1 MAVRTGDG
9 VRNPSGLIVGSV
21 LAVLAAGLIGYALG
35 GWLGVAVGAG
45 SATAVSI
52 LLEPLTPPGDRQTAH
67 ELRMR
72 RNRRYR
78 TRYEALE
85 EGWRHPPGSRRRT
98 DWKPVN
104 RLVAEG
110 RAIEPVLPIEIVPLP
125 VAVAEPLP
133 VAVAEPAPALEAP
146 TKKPAKAAARRKP
159 ADPKP
164 TAPKATTARKP
175 RAPKAPKATRTPAAK
190 PT

>member
-1 MAVRTGDG
+1 M
-9 VRNPSGLIVGSV
+9 
-21 LAVLAAGLIGYALG
+21 LAVLVAGLIGYALG

-45 SATAVSI
+45 SATAVSV

-67 ELRMR
+67 ERRMR

-78 TRYEALE
+78 MRYEALE
-85 EGWRHPPGSRRRT
+85 QGWRRPPGTPRRT

-110 RAIEPVLPIEIVPLP
+110 RATEPVLPIEIVPLP
-125 VAVAEPLP
+125 VATAEP
-133 VAVAEPAPALEAP
+133 APAPALEAP
-146 TKKPAKAAARRKP
+146 KKPAAKRKRAEPKP
-159 ADPKP
+159 A
-164 TAPKATTARKP
+164 AARKP
-175 RAPKAPKATRTPAAK
+175 RAPRATRTAAAK

>member
-1 MAVRTGDG
+1 MVT
-9 VRNPSGLIVGSV
+9 PV

-45 SATAVSI
+45 SATAVSV

-67 ELRMR
+67 ERRMR

-78 TRYEALE
+78 NRYEALE
-85 EGWRHPPGSRRRT
+85 QGWRRPPGSRQRT
-98 DWKPVN
+98 DWKPVH

-110 RAIEPVLPIEIVPLP
+110 RAAEPVLPIEIVPLP
-125 VAVAEPLP
+125 LP
-133 VAVAEPAPALEAP
+133 VAIAEAAPALEAP
-146 TKKPAKAAARRKP
+146 KKAAKAATKRKP
-159 ADPKP
+159 ATPKSAESKP
-164 TAPKATTARKP
+164 AAARKP
-175 RAPKAPKATRTPAAK
+175 RTPRATTRTPAPK

>member
-1 MAVRTGDG
+1 MVS
-9 VRNPSGLIVGSV
+9 PV
-21 LAVLAAGLIGYALG
+21 LAVLVAGLIGYALG

-45 SATAVSI
+45 SATAVSV

-67 ELRMR
+67 ERRMR

-85 EGWRHPPGSRRRT
+85 ENWRHPDGMRQRT
-98 DWKPVN
+98 DWKPVQ

-110 RAIEPVLPIEIVPLP
+110 RAAERVLPIEIVPLP
-125 VAVAEPLP
+125 VAT
-133 VAVAEPAPALEAP
+133 AEPAPALEAP
-146 TKKPAKAAARRKP
+146 KK
-159 ADPKP
+159 
-164 TAPKATTARKP
+164 APKASTKRKAATPKSADGKPATARKP
-175 RAPKAPKATRTPAAK
+175 RTPRATKRTPAAK

>member
-1 MAVRTGDG
+1 M
-9 VRNPSGLIVGSV
+9 

-45 SATAVSI
+45 SATAVSV

-67 ELRMR
+67 ERRMR

-85 EGWRHPPGSRRRT
+85 EGWRNPNRKRT

-110 RAIEPVLPIEIVPLP
+110 RAAEPVLPIEIVPLP
-125 VAVAEPLP
+125 VAIAEP
-133 VAVAEPAPALEAP
+133 APAPALEAP
-146 TKKPAKAAARRKP
+146 KPAAKRKR
-159 ADPKP
+159 AEPKP
-164 TAPKATTARKP
+164 TAARKP
-175 RAPKAPKATRTPAAK
+175 RAPRATTRTPAAK

>member
-1 MAVRTGDG
+1 MV
-9 VRNPSGLIVGSV
+9 VCV

-45 SATAVSI
+45 SATAVSV

-67 ELRMR
+67 ERRMR

-85 EGWRHPPGSRRRT
+85 EGWRRPPGTRQRT

-110 RAIEPVLPIEIVPLP
+110 RAGEPVLPIEIVPLP
-125 VAVAEPLP
+125 VSIAEPD
-133 VAVAEPAPALEAP
+133 PAPALGAP
-146 TKKPAKAAARRKP
+146 KKAPKTTATRKP
-159 ADPKP
+159 AEPKP
-164 TAPKATTARKP
+164 TAARKPRTP
-175 RAPKAPKATRTPAAK
+175 RAPKAARTPAAK
-190 PT
+190 TI

>member
-1 MAVRTGDG
+1 VTALRIL
-9 VRNPSGLIVGSV
+9 RPV
-21 LAVLAAGLIGYALG
+21 LAVLVAGLIGYVLG

-45 SATAVSI
+45 SATAVSV
-52 LLEPLTPPGDRQTAH
+52 LLEPLTPPGDRHTAH
-67 ELRMR
+67 EVRMR

-85 EGWRHPPGSRRRT
+85 HGWRHPPGSRQRT

-110 RAIEPVLPIEIVPLP
+110 RATEPVVPIEIVPIP
-125 VAVAEPLP
+125 E
-133 VAVAEPAPALEAP
+133 AVAEPATALEAP
-146 TKKPAKAAARRKP
+146 TK
-159 ADPKP
+159 
-164 TAPKATTARKP
+164 APKATTKRKKAESKAESKPAAAAARKP
-175 RAPKAPKATRTPAAK
+175 RTPRATTRTRAAK

>member
-1 MAVRTGDG
+1 M
-9 VRNPSGLIVGSV
+9 
-21 LAVLAAGLIGYALG
+21 LAVLVAGLIGYALG

-45 SATAVSI
+45 SATAVSV
-52 LLEPLTPPGDRQTAH
+52 LLEPLTPPGDRHTAH

-85 EGWRHPPGSRRRT
+85 HGWRQPPGSRQRT

-110 RAIEPVLPIEIVPLP
+110 RATEPAVPIEIVPIP
-125 VAVAEPLP
+125 E
-133 VAVAEPAPALEAP
+133 AVAEPAPALEASI
-146 TKKPAKAAARRKP
+146 K
-159 ADPKP
+159 
-164 TAPKATTARKP
+164 APKATTKRKKAESKAQSKPAASAARKP
-175 RAPKAPKATRTPAAK
+175 RAPRASTTRKPAAK

>member
-1 MAVRTGDG
+1 MVDR
-9 VRNPSGLIVGSV
+9 V

-67 ELRMR
+67 EMRMR

-85 EGWRHPPGSRRRT
+85 DNWRRPPGTRQRT
-98 DWKPVN
+98 NWKPVN

-110 RAIEPVLPIEIVPLP
+110 RAVEPVLPIEIVPP
-125 VAVAEPLP
+125 PAAIAEPT
-133 VAVAEPAPALEAP
+133 PALEAP
-146 TKKPAKAAARRKP
+146 KKAPKRSATK
-159 ADPKP
+159 
-164 TAPKATTARKP
+164 APKATTKRKTAEPKPAASAVRKP
-175 RAPKAPKATRTPAAK
+175 RTPRATTRTPAAK

>member
-1 MAVRTGDG
+1 MVQ
-9 VRNPSGLIVGSV
+9 GLARAHGGAV

-45 SATAVSI
+45 SATAVTV

-67 ELRMR
+67 ERRMR

-85 EGWRHPPGSRRRT
+85 ESWRRPSGSRQRT

-110 RAIEPVLPIEIVPLP
+110 RAAEPVLPIEIVPI
-125 VAVAEPLP
+125 AVATEVPAP
-133 VAVAEPAPALEAP
+133 EPALALE
-146 TKKPAKAAARRKP
+146 
-159 ADPKP
+159 DPKAKRATP
-164 TAPKATTARKP
+164 RKAREPKATTAKPAATRKP
-175 RAPKAPKATRTPAAK
+175 RTPRATTRKPAAK
-190 PT
+190 PS

>member
-1 MAVRTGDG
+1 MVVR
-9 VRNPSGLIVGSV
+9 V

-45 SATAVSI
+45 SATAVSM

-67 ELRMR
+67 EKRMR

-85 EGWRHPPGSRRRT
+85 DSWRRPHGRRRT

-110 RAIEPVLPIEIVPLP
+110 RAVEPVLPIEIVPVPAAIEEP
-125 VAVAEPLP
+125 V
-133 VAVAEPAPALEAP
+133 PALEAP
-146 TKKPAKAAARRKP
+146 KKAPRATAKRKPSAPKSTEAKPA
-159 ADPKP
+159 
-164 TAPKATTARKP
+164 ATRKP
-175 RAPKAPKATRTPAAK
+175 RAPRATTRTPAAK
-190 PT
+190 PRS

>member
-1 MAVRTGDG
+1 M
-9 VRNPSGLIVGSV
+9 

-45 SATAVSI
+45 SATAVSV

-67 ELRMR
+67 ERRMR

-78 TRYEALE
+78 LRYEALE
-85 EGWRHPPGSRRRT
+85 EGWRRPHGTRQRT

-110 RAIEPVLPIEIVPLP
+110 RAVEPVLPIEIVPLP
-125 VAVAEPLP
+125 VASAAL
-133 VAVAEPAPALEAP
+133 APALEGP
-146 TKKPAKAAARRKP
+146 KKSPKASTTRKP
-159 ADPKP
+159 ATPKSTDPKP
-164 TAPKATTARKP
+164 AAARKP
-175 RAPKAPKATRTPAAK
+175 RTPRATTRTRAAK

>member
-1 MAVRTGDG
+1 MVVR
-9 VRNPSGLIVGSV
+9 V

-45 SATAVSI
+45 SATAVSV

-67 ELRMR
+67 ERRMR

-85 EGWRHPPGSRRRT
+85 EGWRRPPGTRQRT

-110 RAIEPVLPIEIVPLP
+110 RAAEPVLPIEMVPLP
-125 VAVAEPLP
+125 IAI
-133 VAVAEPAPALEAP
+133 AEPAPAPGPALETPKKAP
-146 TKKPAKAAARRKP
+146 KTTAKRKP
-159 ADPKP
+159 TEPKP
-164 TAPKATTARKP
+164 TAARKP
-175 RAPKAPKATRTPAAK
+175 RTPRSSKAARTPAAK

>member
-1 MAVRTGDG
+1 M
-9 VRNPSGLIVGSV
+9 

-45 SATAVSI
+45 SATAVSV

-67 ELRMR
+67 ERRMR

-85 EGWRHPPGSRRRT
+85 EGWRNPYRPKQRT
-98 DWKPVN
+98 NWKPVN

-110 RAIEPVLPIEIVPLP
+110 RAAEPVLPIEIVPLP
-125 VAVAEPLP
+125 VAIS
-133 VAVAEPAPALEAP
+133 EPAPALEAP
-146 TKKPAKAAARRKP
+146 KLEVPKLEAPKPAAKRKR
-159 ADPKP
+159 AEPKS
-164 TAPKATTARKP
+164 TAARKP
-175 RAPKAPKATRTPAAK
+175 RAPRATRTAAAK

>member
-1 MAVRTGDG
+1 VDD
-9 VRNPSGLIVGSV
+9 V
-21 LAVLAAGLIGYALG
+21 LAVLVGGLIGYALG

-45 SATAVSI
+45 SATAVSV
-52 LLEPLTPPGDRQTAH
+52 LLEPLTPPGDRHTAH

-85 EGWRHPPGSRRRT
+85 ESWRRPPGSRQRT
-98 DWKPVN
+98 DWKPVH

-110 RAIEPVLPIEIVPLP
+110 RATEPVLPIEIVPLP
-125 VAVAEPLP
+125 VASAEPT
-133 VAVAEPAPALEAP
+133 PALVAP
-146 TKKPAKAAARRKP
+146 KK
-159 ADPKP
+159 
-164 TAPKATTARKP
+164 APKATTKRKAAEPKATAAKPATARKP
-175 RAPKAPKATRTPAAK
+175 RTPRATTRKPAVK

>member
-1 MAVRTGDG
+1 MA
-9 VRNPSGLIVGSV
+9 SV
-21 LAVLAAGLIGYALG
+21 LAVLVAGLIGYALG

-45 SATAVSI
+45 SATAVSV

-85 EGWRHPPGSRRRT
+85 HSWRQPPGSRRRT

-110 RAIEPVLPIEIVPLP
+110 RATEPVFPIEIVPIP
-125 VAVAEPLP
+125 EATAEPT
-133 VAVAEPAPALEAP
+133 AVLLEAP
-146 TKKPAKAAARRKP
+146 KK
-159 ADPKP
+159 
-164 TAPKATTARKP
+164 APKATTKRKKAESKPDSKPATTAARKP
-175 RAPKAPKATRTPAAK
+175 RTPRASTTRKPAAK

>member
-1 MAVRTGDG
+1 MVT
-9 VRNPSGLIVGSV
+9 PV

-45 SATAVSI
+45 SATAVSV

-67 ELRMR
+67 ERRMR

-78 TRYEALE
+78 NRYEALE
-85 EGWRHPPGSRRRT
+85 QGWRRPPGSRQRT
-98 DWKPVN
+98 DWKPVH

-110 RAIEPVLPIEIVPLP
+110 RAAEPVLPIEIVPLP
-125 VAVAEPLP
+125 VATAE
-133 VAVAEPAPALEAP
+133 ATPALEAP
-146 TKKPAKAAARRKP
+146 KKAA
-159 ADPKP
+159 
-164 TAPKATTARKP
+164 KATTKRKAATAKATEPKPAAARKP
-175 RAPKAPKATRTPAAK
+175 RTPRTTTRTPAPK

>member
-1 MAVRTGDG
+1 M
-9 VRNPSGLIVGSV
+9 
-21 LAVLAAGLIGYALG
+21 LAVLVAGLIGYALG

-45 SATAVSI
+45 SATAVSV
-52 LLEPLTPPGDRQTAH
+52 LLEPLTPPGDRHTAH

-85 EGWRHPPGSRRRT
+85 HSWRQPPGSPRRT

-104 RLVAEG
+104 RLIAEG
-110 RAIEPVLPIEIVPLP
+110 RASEPVVPIEIVPIP
-125 VAVAEPLP
+125 E
-133 VAVAEPAPALEAP
+133 AVAEPAPALEAP
-146 TKKPAKAAARRKP
+146 TK
-159 ADPKP
+159 
-164 TAPKATTARKP
+164 APKATTKRKKAESKAQSKPAASAARKP
-175 RAPKAPKATRTPAAK
+175 RAPRASTTRKPAAK

>member
-1 MAVRTGDG
+1 VAG
-9 VRNPSGLIVGSV
+9 V
-21 LAVLAAGLIGYALG
+21 LAVLVAGLIGYALG

-45 SATAVSI
+45 SATAVSV
-52 LLEPLTPPGDRQTAH
+52 LLEPLTPPGDRHTAH

-85 EGWRHPPGSRRRT
+85 HSWRQPSGSRRRT
-98 DWKPVN
+98 DWKPVS

-110 RAIEPVLPIEIVPLP
+110 RATEPVVPIEIVPIP
-125 VAVAEPLP
+125 EAIAEPTP
-133 VAVAEPAPALEAP
+133 VLEAP
-146 TKKPAKAAARRKP
+146 KK
-159 ADPKP
+159 
-164 TAPKATTARKP
+164 APKASTKRRKAESKGESKPAASAARKP
-175 RAPKAPKATRTPAAK
+175 RTPRASATRKPAAK

>member
-1 MAVRTGDG
+1 MVT
-9 VRNPSGLIVGSV
+9 PV

-85 EGWRHPPGSRRRT
+85 QGWRRPAGSRQRT
-98 DWKPVN
+98 DWKPVH

-110 RAIEPVLPIEIVPLP
+110 RAAEPVLPIEIVPLP
-125 VAVAEPLP
+125 LTTAE
-133 VAVAEPAPALEAP
+133 ATPALEAP
-146 TKKPAKAAARRKP
+146 KK
-159 ADPKP
+159 
-164 TAPKATTARKP
+164 APKATTKRKAAAAKSSEPKPAAARKP
-175 RAPKAPKATRTPAAK
+175 RTPRATSRTPAPK

>member
-1 MAVRTGDG
+1 MVS
-9 VRNPSGLIVGSV
+9 PV
-21 LAVLAAGLIGYALG
+21 LAVLVAGLIGYALG

-45 SATAVSI
+45 SASAVSV

-67 ELRMR
+67 ERRMR

-85 EGWRHPPGSRRRT
+85 HGWRGPPGSRQRT

-110 RAIEPVLPIEIVPLP
+110 RAVEPVLPIEIVPLP
-125 VAVAEPLP
+125 VAT
-133 VAVAEPAPALEAP
+133 AEPAPALEAP
-146 TKKPAKAAARRKP
+146 KR
-159 ADPKP
+159 
-164 TAPKATTARKP
+164 APKASTKRKAATPKSADGKPATARKP
-175 RAPKAPKATRTPAAK
+175 RTPRATKRTPAAK